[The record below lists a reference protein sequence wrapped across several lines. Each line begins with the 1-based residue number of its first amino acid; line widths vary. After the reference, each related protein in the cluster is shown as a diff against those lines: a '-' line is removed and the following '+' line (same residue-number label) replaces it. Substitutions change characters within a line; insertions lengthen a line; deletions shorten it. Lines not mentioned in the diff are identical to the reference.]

1 MPLFFG
7 GGAGSLSNTIWPGP
21 MPTFVPSGILIH
33 SAVWPQFTPTS
44 QTDRTDRTVTP
55 RQHSTINDNDVGSVL
70 LCSGELLGLKSGVNT
85 FDNRRSRTVE
95 GHEGLER
102 VKDYPLKNEVSSRN
116 GLL

>member
-1 MPLFFG
+1 M
-7 GGAGSLSNTIWPGP
+7 WPGP